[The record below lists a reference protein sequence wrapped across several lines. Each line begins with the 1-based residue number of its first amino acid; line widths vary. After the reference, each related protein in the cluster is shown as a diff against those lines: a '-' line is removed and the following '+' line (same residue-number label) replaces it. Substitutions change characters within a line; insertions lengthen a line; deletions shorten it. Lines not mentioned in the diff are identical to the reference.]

1 MANEND
7 IVSRLILDDS
17 DFIKKIEGANPYI
30 DKLAAN
36 FDDLQKE
43 VKASSQVIG
52 KDLVQANEKAAKSI
66 DHITKAAIDDS
77 KALQKQRSDIAE
89 VSLQIAK
96 NKDQSEKLVSVYK
109 KLTDA
114 RDKGILL
121 DPQDIIELGD
131 GFDKFAQEVGLS
143 QKQLD
148 LVQESLSDVVAEIQS
163 INAKPI
169 QDAANAISKGATEA
183 EQFSSELKDLSGVNI
198 QELQQKLETLALTT
212 GTNTDEFKATSKAIG
227 EYKARITEADRAV
240 EFYAKS
246 SDSLESAL
254 GELEDRM
261 YDLALRGQD
270 NTEEFKRLRDEVV
283 RMKTAVKDTDAQVD
297 RFVDKKTGF
306 ATLAENVQ
314 LLGAGFQI
322 AEGYT
327 AAFGSENEDLQKSLL
342 KLNGIMAITSS
353 IEQARNILIEQARAK
368 TGALAVAQGLYSTV
382 VGTSTGALKLFRLAL
397 AATGI
402 GLLVILLGSLVA
414 NWDKVKKSV
423 SENSEALFEGA
434 KTVTKFL
441 PPLNLLIK
449 GIEYLYNNFDKIGSA
464 VKGAG
469 AALNS
474 FFGNFGDSI
483 GKLFSGDFSGA
494 YDSFKSIGKD
504 ARAAFDEGFT
514 QGEADRANKAL
525 SDELLKTVANQK
537 KRAEILQAGGK
548 ETANIQK
555 SILQNELK
563 ALELAGADK
572 QEIEDKQH
580 EISLFNAE
588 RQKIAAEK
596 SAKER
601 ERIAKQVAEATSKL
615 KALQDEL
622 FSALNESDLLTD
634 KEKFDLIKQKNI
646 DALVDFKNELS
657 NTAKILGK
665 DVSKELSNVD
675 KLLEKVKQSQF
686 IKFEFFNNEENDKFN
701 IQQLL
706 ENVEKRRTIQ
716 LQDIESSILSDE
728 AKESL
733 RTEILLQGELE
744 RLQILQE
751 YTDKNSLIYEQN
763 ALRILEIQNKLNKPI
778 EIPEI
783 DPDDFWGSIN
793 TFEDLLNETLDN
805 LFGEEGAEKAKD
817 FLSGLGSLV
826 SEFGNIL
833 NEANELQIEA
843 IDKQLDALSERR
855 EKTQD
860 ELDKELELQ
869 KEGLANNVSGKENEV
884 EALLSEEKRLTDE
897 REKIQKEAQRRQ
909 LIADTVQQSQSL
921 ITSSINI
928 IKGFSQ
934 IPFIGLPLGIAAV
947 ATLIGFFAKT
957 KAQAFAAT
965 KLYTGANRI
974 DDHFGEVG
982 SRSDIPGRGEGYRV
996 VDAVTGQDTNVRISG
1011 KEMLLPEDITQSQKR
1026 FFKNLKAGKYNFD
1039 IADVLDL
1046 HSSLKES
1053 VNGGVVQQTII
1064 NTTQLPSK
1072 QWVTYTTKKG
1082 VNKAILLEVPKKGE
1096 IGSTYIFQD

>member
-7 IVSRLILDDS
+7 IVSRLILDDT

-66 DHITKAAIDDS
+66 DHMTKAAIDDS

-109 KLTDA
+109 KLIDA

-121 DPQDIIELGD
+121 DPQDLKELSE
-131 GFDKFAQEVGLS
+131 GFDKFAHEVGLS

-148 LVQESLSDVVAEIQS
+148 LVQTNLGEVVDQI
-163 INAKPI
+163 KLV
-169 QDAANAISKGATEA
+169 
-183 EQFSSELKDLSGVNI
+183 SS
-198 QELQQKLETLALTT
+198 
-212 GTNTDEFKATSKAIG
+212 DEFKQVAQQAEVLTK
-227 EYKARITEADRAV
+227 
-240 EFYAKS
+240 EFSSAKS
-246 SDSLESAL
+246 ELRALTSAINSGDLKGDDLQTAIQRASRLTDEIGDTRDQIKSLASDTRALDLFAESVN
-254 GELEDRM
+254 GI
-261 YDLALRGQD
+261 
-270 NTEEFKRLRDEVV
+270 
-283 RMKTAVKDTDAQVD
+283 
-297 RFVDKKTGF
+297 
-306 ATLAENVQ
+306 
-314 LLGAGFQI
+314 GAGFQI
-322 AEGYT
+322 AEG
-327 AAFGSENEDLQKSLL
+327 AAALFGDESEDLQKQLV
-342 KLNGIMAITSS
+342 KLNAVMAIANGLQ
-353 IEQARNILIEQARAK
+353 QAGQILTTRGGIATKIA
-368 TGALAVAQGLYSTV
+368 TGAQAAYATV
-382 VGTSTGALKLFRLAL
+382 VGTSTGALKIFRIAL
-397 AATGI
+397 ASTGI
-402 GLLVILLGSLVA
+402 GLLVILLGTLVA

-423 SENSEALFEGA
+423 SENSKEIFEFGKKA
-434 KTVTKFL
+434 TLIF

-469 AALNS
+469 AALQS

-504 ARAAFDEGFT
+504 ARAAFDEGFA
-514 QGEADRANKAL
+514 QGEADRANKVLA
-525 SDELLKTVANQK
+525 DELLKTVANQK

-555 SILQNELK
+555 NILQNELK

-580 EISLFNAE
+580 ELNVFNAE
-588 RQKIAAEK
+588 REK
-596 SAKER
+596 ALSDARLKAQQER
-601 ERIAKQVAEATSKL
+601 DKQIKEATSKL
-615 KALQDEL
+615 RSIQDEL
-622 FSALNESDLLTD
+622 FDILSEQKVLSEKEQYEIIKAKQIEALEL
-634 KEKFDLIKQKNI
+634 
-646 DALVDFKNELS
+646 FKNELKEIG
-657 NTAKILGK
+657 KILKK
-665 DVSKELSNVD
+665 DVTKEIEATQLIIDNLNARKFIENIEGLSSV
-675 KLLEKVKQSQF
+675 KLPEKLFSNLEKTTQ
-686 IKFEFFNNEENDKFN
+686 
-701 IQQLL
+701 
-706 ENVEKRRTIQ
+706 EK
-716 LQDIESSILSDE
+716 
-728 AKESL
+728 AKEIGASMKI
-733 RTEILLQGELE
+733 T
-744 RLQILQE
+744 
-751 YTDKNSLIYEQN
+751 
-763 ALRILEIQNKLNKPI
+763 
-778 EIPEI
+778 IPE
-783 DPDDFWGSIN
+783 PDTEGFFEGIE
-793 TFEDLLNETLDN
+793 TFDDLLNQTLDK
-805 LFGEEGAEKAKD
+805 LFGEEGSEKARE

-843 IDKQLDALSERR
+843 IDKQLDELSERR
-855 EKTQD
+855 EKSQD

-909 LIADTVQQSQSL
+909 LVAETIQQTQGL
-921 ITSSINI
+921 ITSAINI
-928 IKGFSQ
+928 YKGFSVLGPFG
-934 IPFIGLPLGIAAV
+934 IPLAIAAI
-947 ATLIGFFAKT
+947 ASMFAFFAKT
-957 KAQAFAAT
+957 KAAAFKAT

-1026 FFKNLKAGKYNFD
+1026 LFKNLKAGKYNFD
-1039 IADVLDL
+1039 IAEVLDL

-1053 VNGGVVQQTII
+1053 VNGSVVQQTII

>member
-66 DHITKAAIDDS
+66 DQVTKAAIDDS
-77 KALQKQRSDIAE
+77 KALQKQKQDISD
-89 VSLQIAK
+89 VSNQIAK
-96 NKDQSEKLVSVYK
+96 NKDQSDKLLSVYK

-121 DPQDIIELGD
+121 DPQDIKELSD

-402 GLLVILLGSLVA
+402 GLLVILLGTLVA

-423 SENSEALFEGA
+423 SENSEALFESA

-504 ARAAFDEGFT
+504 ARAAFDEGFE
-514 QGEADRANKAL
+514 QGEKDRANKAL

-555 SILQNELK
+555 NILQNELK

-580 EISLFNAE
+580 ELNVFNAE
-588 RQKIAAEK
+588 REK
-596 SAKER
+596 ALSDARLKAQQER
-601 ERIAKQVAEATSKL
+601 DKQIKEATSKL
-615 KALQDEL
+615 RSIQDEL
-622 FSALNESDLLTD
+622 FDILSEQKVLSEKEQYEIIKAKQIEALEL
-634 KEKFDLIKQKNI
+634 
-646 DALVDFKNELS
+646 FKNELKEIG
-657 NTAKILGK
+657 KILKK
-665 DVSKELSNVD
+665 DVTKEIEATQLIIDNLNARKFIENIEGLSSV
-675 KLLEKVKQSQF
+675 KLPEKLFSNLEKTT
-686 IKFEFFNNEENDKFN
+686 EDK
-701 IQQLL
+701 
-706 ENVEKRRTIQ
+706 
-716 LQDIESSILSDE
+716 
-728 AKESL
+728 AKEIGSKMVITL
-733 RTEILLQGELE
+733 PPLDEGNFF
-744 RLQILQE
+744 
-751 YTDKNSLIYEQN
+751 D
-763 ALRILEIQNKLNKPI
+763 
-778 EIPEI
+778 
-783 DPDDFWGSIN
+783 SIN
-793 TFEDLLNETLDN
+793 TFEDLLNETLEN
-805 LFGEEGAEKAKD
+805 LFGEEGSEKAKD

-855 EKTQD
+855 EKSQD

-928 IKGFSQ
+928 IKGFSN

-957 KAQAFAAT
+957 KAAAFAAT

>member
-66 DHITKAAIDDS
+66 DQVTKAAIDDS
-77 KALQKQRSDIAE
+77 KALQKQKQDISD
-89 VSLQIAK
+89 VSNQIAK
-96 NKDQSEKLVSVYK
+96 NKDQSDKLLSVYK

-121 DPQDIIELGD
+121 DPQDIKELSD

-402 GLLVILLGSLVA
+402 GLLVILLGTLVA

-423 SENSEALFEGA
+423 SENSEALFESA

-504 ARAAFDEGFT
+504 ARAAFDEGFE
-514 QGEADRANKAL
+514 QGEKDRANKAL

-555 SILQNELK
+555 NILQNELK

-580 EISLFNAE
+580 ELNVFNAE
-588 RQKIAAEK
+588 REK
-596 SAKER
+596 ALSDARLKAQQER
-601 ERIAKQVAEATSKL
+601 DKQIKEATSKL
-615 KALQDEL
+615 RSIQDEL
-622 FSALNESDLLTD
+622 FDILSEQKVLSEKEQYEIIKAKQIEALEL
-634 KEKFDLIKQKNI
+634 
-646 DALVDFKNELS
+646 FKNELKEIG
-657 NTAKILGK
+657 KILKK
-665 DVSKELSNVD
+665 DVTKEIEATQLIIDNLNARKFIENIEGLSSV
-675 KLLEKVKQSQF
+675 KLPEKLFSNLEKTT
-686 IKFEFFNNEENDKFN
+686 EDK
-701 IQQLL
+701 
-706 ENVEKRRTIQ
+706 
-716 LQDIESSILSDE
+716 
-728 AKESL
+728 AKEIGSKMVITL
-733 RTEILLQGELE
+733 PPLDEGNFF
-744 RLQILQE
+744 
-751 YTDKNSLIYEQN
+751 D
-763 ALRILEIQNKLNKPI
+763 
-778 EIPEI
+778 
-783 DPDDFWGSIN
+783 SIN
-793 TFEDLLNETLDN
+793 TFEDLLNETLEN
-805 LFGEEGAEKAKD
+805 LFGEEGSEKAKD

-843 IDKQLDALSERR
+843 IDKQLDSLSERR
-855 EKTQD
+855 EKSQD

-928 IKGFSQ
+928 IKGFSN

-957 KAQAFAAT
+957 KAAAFAAT